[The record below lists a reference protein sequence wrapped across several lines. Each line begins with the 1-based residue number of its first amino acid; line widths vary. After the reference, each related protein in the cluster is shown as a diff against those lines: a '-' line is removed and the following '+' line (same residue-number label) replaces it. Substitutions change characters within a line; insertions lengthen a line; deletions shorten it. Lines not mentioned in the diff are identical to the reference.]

1 MSTLTVPS
9 GAVTLLD
16 WAKSIDPDGKIAAVV
31 ELLNQ
36 SNEILIDMPFIEGNL
51 PTGHRSTIR
60 TGLPTAIWRKLYQG
74 VPASKSL
81 RATVEDACGMLETR
95 SEVDKDVAE

>member
-1 MSTLTVPS
+1 MATLPKA

-16 WAKSIDPDGKIAAVV
+16 FAKSINPDGTTAAVV

-36 SNEILIDMPFIEGNL
+36 TNEVLDDMLWIEGNL

-60 TGLPTAIWRKLYQG
+60 TGLPTVVWRQLYGG
-74 VPASKSL
+74 VPPSKSV
-81 RATVEDACGMLETR
+81 RAQVDDSCGMLEAR
-95 SEVDKDVAE
+95 SEVDKDIA